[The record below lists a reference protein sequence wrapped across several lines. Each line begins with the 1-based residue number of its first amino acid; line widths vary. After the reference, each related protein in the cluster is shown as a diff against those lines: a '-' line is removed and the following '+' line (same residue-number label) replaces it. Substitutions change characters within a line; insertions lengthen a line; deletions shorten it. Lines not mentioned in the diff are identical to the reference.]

1 MLDLSELDKD
11 GLAEYAQNV
20 FGKSLDM
27 RKGIDKLREEVK
39 ALQEKPA
46 VVVEIPA
53 PMSTHIKNLNT
64 GFHFPWT
71 PELKKHLGTSGADC
85 DENGTLV

>member
-1 MLDLSELDKD
+1 MLDLGKLDKD

-39 ALQEKPA
+39 VLQEKP
-46 VVVEIPA
+46 VVIVEIPVSSA
-53 PMSTHIKNLNT
+53 THIKNLNT
-64 GFHFPWT
+64 GLHFPWT
-71 PELKKHLGTSGADC
+71 PELKQHLGTSGVDC
-85 DENGTLV
+85 DDNGTPV

>member
-27 RKGIDKLREEVK
+27 RKGIEKLREEVK
-39 ALQEKPA
+39 ALQENPPLWSK
-46 VVVEIPA
+46 
-53 PMSTHIKNLNT
+53 SL
-64 GFHFPWT
+64 
-71 PELKKHLGTSGADC
+71 LQCLRTSK
-85 DENGTLV
+85 T